1 MVLQGLGILGGGA
14 LAEVLPA
21 GPTLALGA
29 ACGLVLVAIPRPG
42 CAHEA
47 LSSMHVV
54 TTAPIAPRMSVSR
67 SFSRACARGYHLP
80 LGVPGELAV

>member
-21 GPTLALGA
+21 GPTLALA
-29 ACGLVLVAIPRPG
+29 PPADWSWSPIQRPG

-67 SFSRACARGYHLP
+67 SSSRACARGYHLP